1 MRARGPGKKVSP
13 EEAIS
18 EHCICRRIGSLQAS
32 CWLQMSAPSISDA
45 LAFLCE
51 RADELKRLQ
60 AERGKVAEELGDFER
75 F

>member
-1 MRARGPGKKVSP
+1 
-13 EEAIS
+13 
-18 EHCICRRIGSLQAS
+18 
-32 CWLQMSAPSISDA
+32 MSAPSISDA